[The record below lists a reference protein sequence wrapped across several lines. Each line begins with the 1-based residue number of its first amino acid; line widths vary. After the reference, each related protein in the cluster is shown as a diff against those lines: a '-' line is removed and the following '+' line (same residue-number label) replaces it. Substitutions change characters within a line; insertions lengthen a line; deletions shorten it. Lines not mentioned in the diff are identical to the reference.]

1 MWSKLR
7 EEATSLASRE
17 RILSKILTEL
27 ILERESLSDAL
38 SWRSEFLVATC
49 CKILSSVCLSPVELL
64 VNKDLSGRVCSVI
77 SSSFQ
82 ALLRINAQLRLV
94 LISVPDMGYFGGSFH
109 LWEIIVHAN
118 LE

>member
-38 SWRSEFLVATC
+38 SWR
-49 CKILSSVCLSPVELL
+49 LSSRLAKGSVPEDDLRGLFRKSLESSEEVMGAIEADLLAVRDRDPACDDFISPFLYF
-64 VNKDLSGRVCSVI
+64 KG
-77 SSSFQ
+77 FQ
-82 ALLRINAQLRLV
+82 ALCLTN
-94 LISVPDMGYFGGSFH
+94 G
-109 LWEIIVHAN
+109 
-118 LE
+118 

>member
-1 MWSKLR
+1 MSWL
-7 EEATSLASRE
+7 TSSMTMNYTKVIQVRKGARKE
-17 RILSKILTEL
+17 H
-27 ILERESLSDAL
+27 AL
-38 SWRSEFLVATC
+38 RSEFLVATC
-49 CKILSSVCLSPVELL
+49 CKIPSSVCLSPVELL
-64 VNKDLSGRVCSVI
+64 VTKDLSGRVCSVI